1 MNKNT
6 HRFRRKGIGLLI
18 SGEGKR
24 LLRFGSQLRAQGTY
38 NFLGRGSDLH
48 TWQCPLVRWDVSGLV
63 PPF

>member
-24 LLRFGSQLRAQGTY
+24 LLRFGSQLRAQGSY
-38 NFLGRGSDLH
+38 NFFI
-48 TWQCPLVRWDVSGLV
+48 VSR
-63 PPF
+63 FDKFISI